1 MRKGKRLE
9 TKEIL
14 KKIEQSKKILITSHP
29 DPDGDSFCSQ
39 LALANF
45 LDSLGKTYEIFNQGE
60 ISSKYLF
67 LDEKR
72 RIKNKSLDAYAKT
85 VQNLLSS
92 PKDYDLVITIE
103 CSNLD
108 RVGWVKNLIPE
119 DSFLINI
126 DHHRDNTFFGSIN
139 YVDPKASATGEM
151 IYDIM
156 KTFGFSFDKKTAE
169 LIYVAIMTDTG
180 RFKYSNTTPKSLRVC
195 ADLLGYGVDIRFL
208 TEKIYFNFSEP
219 ALRLLGATL
228 ESLEL
233 FAGNKISFLTITY
246 PMLEKF
252 KVPHQDIDGFVEF
265 SLSLE
270 DSKVGALFLETKKG
284 FAQVSLRSCDF
295 MDVCQIAKSF
305 GGGGHKNASGFL
317 SEGKIELV
325 KRKVLDSLLKK
336 LKEKSSSFSKKK
348 MLYKIE
354 NQKEKR

>member
-1 MRKGKRLE
+1 MRKEKKKE
-9 TKEIL
+9 IKEIL
-14 KKIEQSKKILITSHP
+14 EKIEQSKKILITSHI

-45 LDSLGKTYEIFNQGE
+45 LDSLKKPYEIFNQGE

-72 RIKNKSLDAYAKT
+72 RIKNKKT
-85 VQNLLSS
+85 AQDLLSS
-92 PKDYDLVITIE
+92 PKDFDLVITIE

-108 RVGWVKNLIPE
+108 RIGWVKNLIPE

-126 DHHRDNTFFGSIN
+126 DHHQDNTFFGSIN
-139 YVDPKASATGEM
+139 YVDLKASATGEM

-156 KTFGFSFDKKTAE
+156 KAFGFSFDKKTAE

-180 RFKYSNTTPKSLRVC
+180 RFRYSNTTPKSLRIC
-195 ADLLGYGVDIRFL
+195 ADLLGYGVNISFL
-208 TEKIYFNFSEP
+208 TEKVYFNFSEP
-219 ALRLLGATL
+219 ALGLLGAIL
-228 ESLEL
+228 ETLEL

-252 KVPHQDIDGFVEF
+252 KVPHQDTDGFVEF

-284 FAQVSLRSCDF
+284 FTQVSLRSCDF

-317 SEGKIELV
+317 SKGKIDVV

-336 LKEKSSSFSKKK
+336 LKEKSNLSEE
-348 MLYKIE
+348 KILHRIK
-354 NQKEKR
+354 NQKR